1 MKVRVLKP
9 VIVEGTQR
17 ATRGNIIEV
26 SDMRANQ
33 LIRKGIAIP
42 ASDPKKI
49 DRSKKA
55 GPIPPTLQPQTGIP
69 TGEEQP
75 SSVLPQDQVQEEV
88 LKTSKRSSR
97 RKGSRAKKSKS

>member
-17 ATRGNIIEV
+17 AMRGNIIEV
-26 SDMRANQ
+26 SEMRANQ

-42 ASDPKKI
+42 ASDPKKV

-55 GPIPPTLQPQTGIP
+55 GPVPPTSQPQSGIH

-75 SSVLPQDQVQEEV
+75 SSVLPQDQAQEEQP
-88 LKTSKRSSR
+88 KTSKRSSR
-97 RKGSRAKKSKS
+97 RRGSKGKKSKS